1 MVVAS
6 LTDFKYISKGDIEV
20 LVIRLPSAQNGNVI
34 DLTTKG
40 LGGLKV
46 LKIEEYDASTTPTL
60 IASSLAT
67 LDSAGY
73 TLTVNNANT
82 RTIFIWAR

>member
-1 MVVAS
+1 MTVANI
-6 LTDFKYISKGDIEV
+6 TDFKYLREGDIQV
-20 LVIRLPSAQNGNVI
+20 VVIRLPSAQNGNVI

-46 LKIEEYDASTTPTL
+46 LKIEEYDAAQTPAL
-60 IASSLAT
+60 ISASLAT
-67 LDSAGY
+67 LDASGN
-73 TLTVNNANT
+73 TLTINSAST